1 MDETTISCPAGA
13 LLDTWSSHDWS
24 EGVQLET
31 IQDMKNLEVRTE
43 NSLYEITVIS
53 GRAGDILVRGGSFFP
68 EFTPAHLAG
77 SSLRGS
83 FLKVRGIYA
92 GFNLEIHLGE
102 KLIITSRVRQ
112 VRLV

>member
-43 NSLYEITVIS
+43 NSFYEITVIC

-68 EFTPAHLAG
+68 EFTPARLAG

-112 VRLV
+112 IRLV